1 MDFGLDKG
9 GSQEVKSILERGQ
22 SFQAVMRFESI
33 VFLNNALPPQVDT
46 QFHSLNDVNKIL

>member
-33 VFLNNALPPQVDT
+33 VFLNNALSPQVDT